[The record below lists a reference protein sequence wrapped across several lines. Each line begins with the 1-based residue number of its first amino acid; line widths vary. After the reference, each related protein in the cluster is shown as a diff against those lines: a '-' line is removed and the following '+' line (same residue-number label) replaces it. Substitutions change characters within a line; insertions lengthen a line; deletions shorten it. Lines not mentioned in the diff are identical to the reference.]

1 MRLADTHKEQL
12 FCEHYAQTGN
22 ATKSAEIVGYIN
34 NSRQMGYYL
43 KNKHKH
49 LIQQKAFESLHTG
62 VPCAIQVLQDLM
74 QNSKSDM
81 VKFNVACYILKL
93 CGYDKKSLKD
103 LEQERKDKVFDNMLN
118 NKETPEHEKAE
129 YYLESFELLRTSIEH
144 LPEEEQRV
152 IADNTDDITAIVE
165 TVKKAQGMY

>member
-1 MRLADTHKEQL
+1 LRLADTHKEQL

-49 LIQQKAFESLHTG
+49 LIQQKAFEILHTG
-62 VPCAIQVLQDLM
+62 VPLAISVLQDLM
-74 QNSKSDM
+74 ANSKSDM
-81 VKFNVACYILKL
+81 VKFTVASYILKL
-93 CGYDKKSLKD
+93 CGYTSKSLQE
-103 LEQERKDKVFDNMLN
+103 LEQQQKDRVFDNLLSSR
-118 NKETPEHEKAE
+118 ETPEHEKAE
-129 YYLESFELLRTSIEH
+129 YYLETFELLKTSIES
-144 LPEEEQRV
+144 LPEKEQRV

-165 TVKKAQGMY
+165 TVKKAKSM